1 MKSFVVL
8 CVLHYLKLRLSFLG
22 CTLIL
27 PQRLIWEVLYTSE
40 SIFRVFL
47 LLSRAPYLPASRH
60 CSVFVSSAWLA
71 RLMAMFSIRIQY
83 HFRLLSLSLSRSSW
97 LLLSVLILALDS
109 SFCKFVPWKRFVK
122 SMGPSHRK
130 LTKNNLASFCLW
142 PPCCATP
149 SRSRRAY
156 APASNTAN
164 HDNHEKINSWVSF
177 VFLYSY
183 GAPRSSAIN
192 WEWGQL
198 PESWI
203 FSLFFNLLYTSTLG
217 EFNSRGIIW
226 RNLVTD

>member
-8 CVLHYLKLRLSFLG
+8 YALHYLKLRLSFLG

-71 RLMAMFSIRIQY
+71 RLMATFSIRIQY

-142 PPCCATP
+142 PPCCHGHVVLTRP
-149 SRSRRAY
+149 RAIPLAMITMRKSIHWFPLFSY
-156 APASNTAN
+156 IAMGLHGVPLLTES
-164 HDNHEKINSWVSF
+164 EVSCLNPGSSHC
-177 VFLYSY
+177 FLICYIQV
-183 GAPRSSAIN
+183 P
-192 WEWGQL
+192 
-198 PESWI
+198 
-203 FSLFFNLLYTSTLG
+203 
-217 EFNSRGIIW
+217 
-226 RNLVTD
+226 